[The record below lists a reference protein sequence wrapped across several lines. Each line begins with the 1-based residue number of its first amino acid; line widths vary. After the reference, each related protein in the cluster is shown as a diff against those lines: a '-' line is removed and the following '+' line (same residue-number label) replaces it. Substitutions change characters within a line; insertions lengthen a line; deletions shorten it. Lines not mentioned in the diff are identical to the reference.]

1 MRDDYADLR
10 KHPERVAR
18 LLQEARE
25 IRAELLEMK
34 AQLGREQRAIQNLGS
49 FTGPKSARKS
59 EKELFKIKRRAERD
73 TGRVMDRTYQFHRT
87 LNRDE

>member
-1 MRDDYADLR
+1 MSDGHADLR

-18 LLQEARE
+18 LLREARE

-34 AQLGREQRAIQNLGS
+34 AQLELEQRAIQKLDS
-49 FTGPKSARKS
+49 FKGPNSARNS
-59 EKELFKIKRRAERD
+59 EKELFKIRRRAERD
-73 TGRVMDRTYQFHRT
+73 TGRVMNRTYEFHRT